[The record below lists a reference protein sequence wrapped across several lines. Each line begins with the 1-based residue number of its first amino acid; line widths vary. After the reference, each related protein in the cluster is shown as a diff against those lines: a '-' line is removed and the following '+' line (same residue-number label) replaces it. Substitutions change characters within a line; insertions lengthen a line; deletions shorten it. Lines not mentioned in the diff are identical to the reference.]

1 VALGKVA
8 VNALNLAQGP
18 FPEVEKYFLFIGVCA
33 ENQDTI
39 LYLNTDSDLD
49 VELGVADSELKRQV
63 EAARLNAGD
72 GWACVAVPVA
82 DGTLWDAAVDLVM
95 NANVKAESVVICT
108 PVTAQAELTAMYAKS
123 VEIKAEFG
131 RRLFFIAAAAAIDP
145 TPVSGQ
151 TWAQY
156 IAALTPYTDSL
167 SAFRVTVVPY
177 IFDDAVGIYAGRL
190 CNQQVSVADSPMRVA
205 TGSIVGQDQST
216 LPVDINGV
224 VYSNAHAKAL
234 NDQRYSVPA
243 FYADYP
249 GVYWSDGEMLD
260 VPAGDYQK
268 IENLRVVD
276 KAARAVRIVLIALV
290 ADRRFSSDPAG
301 EAWAV
306 GKLMRPLREMSR
318 STVFQ
323 GIPFPAELRPP
334 KDGDI
339 AVTWITRTQV
349 EVFMKAR
356 PFDIP
361 KSITANIMLDLS
373 APTV

>member
-1 VALGKVA
+1 MALGKVV

-18 FPEVEKYFLFIGVCA
+18 FPEVEKYFLFIGECGT
-33 ENQDTI
+33 NQDTI
-39 LYLNTDSDLD
+39 LFLNTDSDLD
-49 VELGVADSELKRQV
+49 VELGAADSELKRQV
-63 EAARLNAGD
+63 EAAKLNAGV
-72 GWACVAVPVA
+72 GWAAVVVPVA
-82 DGTLWDAAVDLVM
+82 DGLLWDAAVDLVM
-95 NANVKAESVVICT
+95 NANIKAEAVVVCT
-108 PVTAQAELTAMYAKS
+108 PVTSQAELTAMHAKS
-123 VEIKAEFG
+123 VEINATYG

-151 TWAQY
+151 TWSDY
-156 IAALTPYTDSL
+156 ITALTVYTDSL
-167 SAFRVTVVPY
+167 SAFRVTIVPY
-177 IFDDAVGIYAGRL
+177 IYDDAVGIYCGRL
-190 CNQQVSVADSPMRVA
+190 CNQQTSVADTPMRVA

-216 LPVDINGV
+216 LPVDMNGV
-224 VYSNAHAKAL
+224 IYSNAHAKAL

-260 VPAGDYQK
+260 VPAGDYQA

-276 KAARAVRIVLIALV
+276 KAARAVRIVLIPLV

-301 EAWAV
+301 EAWAI
-306 GKLMRPLREMSR
+306 GKLSRPLREMSR

-339 AVTWITRTQV
+339 AITWITRTQV

-361 KSITANIMLDLS
+361 KDITANIMLDLS
-373 APTV
+373 APTA